1 MVQVS
6 GLAEKTGRYLRE
18 DSTSFNHADAEHGAY
33 GFDGFEYITDTVAH
47 TPPAGQ
53 VFFAIQFLDA
63 SVVLSLAGTGITGN
77 TIGGAAFPAGFT
89 LYGRFTNIQLASGRC
104 VAQKVTYNTIT
115 VLP

>member
-47 TPPAGQ
+47 TPPAG
-53 VFFAIQFLDA
+53 
-63 SVVLSLAGTGITGN
+63 
-77 TIGGAAFPAGFT
+77 
-89 LYGRFTNIQLASGRC
+89 
-104 VAQKVTYNTIT
+104 
-115 VLP
+115 